1 MDTMNPLGAN
11 EPHTGRRG
19 LTIMT
24 CVLTTG
30 KRRRDHDYIGVYALY
45 ATRSLSLTRA
55 RPFQVRRTATP
66 LRMHSPYRIKGAS
79 VLPRMVRV
87 KVG

>member
-1 MDTMNPLGAN
+1 MQMDTMNPLGAN

-45 ATRSLSLTRA
+45 ATRSLSLSHELA
-55 RPFQVRRTATP
+55 HFKFVELLLLYVCILHIGSKVP
-66 LRMHSPYRIKGAS
+66 LFCLGWY
-79 VLPRMVRV
+79 V
-87 KVG
+87 